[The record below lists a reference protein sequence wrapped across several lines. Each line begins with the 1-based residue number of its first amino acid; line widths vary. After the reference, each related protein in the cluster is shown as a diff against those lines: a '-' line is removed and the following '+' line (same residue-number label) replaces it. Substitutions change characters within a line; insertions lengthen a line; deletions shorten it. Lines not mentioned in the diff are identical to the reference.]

1 MTVSPKPQTQSRS
14 GIDDTLL
21 GTALVA
27 VALVVVVAAVLFI
40 WLRVA
45 PTTPLSFERYFPAV
59 HGAAL
64 SYRITNPDGS
74 VTYRSRN
81 LYRDRANLLVGAMPL
96 DAFSALFDAAGLDLE
111 KISTADAL
119 ARLGE
124 LQLVRIND
132 LESDAQGQALNRT
145 ASYVLLI
152 NDGLQQFAVN
162 EIGIVPP
169 IPLIPSSES
178 PQTIAGN
185 LNGSIPFR
193 ITQQIE
199 SRGAF
204 RTALGEF
211 SDCIRVKS
219 ELLVNENTT
228 TNQTWYCAGI
238 GEVADELTDSNGTRR
253 TEIVAA
259 SVGAFNRGSTPLAGD
274 RNLNASLE
282 RSFDAP
288 LQGTAMRLFEHKE
301 DSASRGITTN
311 ILPINGNL
319 FYGTGSGAV
328 VLLDRATGQE
338 LWRFQLGDAVFSTPV
353 VANGIAYFGST
364 DKKVYALRVTD
375 GTFVWAFP
383 TRDIV
388 SAMPLVYNGNVYI
401 ASEDRHIYALDA
413 DTGQQ
418 RWSFSG
424 GGAFIAPPVIAG
436 DKLIVSNDD
445 GRVFALDPTTGGVRW
460 EFSAGRGVTAPVTAA
475 NGVLYFGSFDSQVLA
490 VAQETGKM
498 LWSRDVG
505 NPVKQPVIVSNGR
518 VYVTLDEEVL
528 ALDAATGKPIW
539 FYDDNATLA
548 GAAVLMG
555 DQLWLA
561 KTGGLI
567 SLDANSG
574 ALTYEVPTTDS
585 STDTGISSDG
595 KELYVGFF
603 DGTLLGFSGAN
614 K

>member
-1 MTVSPKPQTQSRS
+1 MTAPSNPQTRS
-14 GIDDTLL
+14 HPGIDNSIL
-21 GTALVA
+21 GAALVA
-27 VALVVVVAAVLFI
+27 VALAAVAAAVIFL
-40 WLRVA
+40 WQRVA
-45 PTTPLSFERYFPAV
+45 PTAPLAFERYFPAV

-81 LYRDRANLLVGAMPL
+81 LYRDRANLLVGTLPL
-96 DAFSALFDAAGLDLE
+96 DAFSALFAAAGLDLE
-111 KISTADAL
+111 KIPAADAL

-132 LESDAQGQALNRT
+132 LESNAQGKPLNRT
-145 ASYVLLI
+145 TSYSLLL

-162 EIGIVPP
+162 EIGIVPS
-169 IPLIPSSES
+169 IPLLPSADT
-178 PQTIAGN
+178 PQTIQGN

-219 ELLVNENTT
+219 ELFINQNTT
-228 TNQTWYCAGI
+228 TNHTWYCAGI
-238 GEVADELTDSNGTRR
+238 GEVADERTDSNGMQR

-274 RNLNASLE
+274 RNLNATIQ
-282 RSFDAP
+282 RRFDTP
-288 LQGTAMRLFEHKE
+288 LPGTAIRLFEHKE
-301 DSASRGITTN
+301 SSESRGITTN
-311 ILPINGNL
+311 ILSVDGNL
-319 FYGTGSGAV
+319 IYGTGSGAV
-328 VLLDRATGQE
+328 VLLDRATDQE

-375 GTFVWAFP
+375 GAFVWAFP
-383 TRDIV
+383 TPDIV

-436 DKLIVSNDD
+436 DNLIVSNDD
-445 GRVFALDPTTGGVRW
+445 GNVLALDPATGGVRW
-460 EFSAGRGVTAPVTAA
+460 EFSAGRGVTAPVTPA
-475 NGVLYFGSFDSQVLA
+475 NGVLYFGSFDSKVLA
-490 VAQETGKM
+490 VAQDTGKL

-505 NPVKQPVIVSNGR
+505 NPVKQPVVVSNGR
-518 VYVTLDEEVL
+518 VYVTLDEEVF
-528 ALDAATGKPIW
+528 ALDAATGNPIW
-539 FYDDNATLA
+539 FYDDDTTFA

-561 KTGGLI
+561 KSGGLI

-574 ALTYEVPTTDS
+574 TLINEVQTTDS
-585 STDTGISSDG
+585 STSTGVSSNG

-603 DGTLLGFSGAN
+603 DGTLLGFSGAD